1 MTPPDDIRMLFLLP
15 EQLPTHRADVAV
27 LFGKYLPMHGIS
39 GTMVGKGSC
48 GKEIFKTPFAV
59 KTGANRGGRLR
70 REFSFWQTCVL
81 ALMQAKPEKYDLI
94 QVRDMV
100 SIGLF
105 ATILAHCRGI
115 KFVYWMSFLMS
126 EGRIKNA
133 VVAYNR
139 GQLLKAMVLWLKGS
153 IERVILYKVVLPSAA
168 HVFVQSDAMASY
180 VEKRAVPRSK
190 LTAVPMGMKLANL
203 AAPTKASSGG
213 SEHLSVGYLGTLGVQ
228 RNLSVL
234 IDALY
239 LVREKFP
246 STRLLLIGD
255 SVNPA
260 DVEDLKVHAKEIGV
274 SKAVEFT
281 GWLPSQEGWRRLSEV
296 DVCISPIP
304 RGEIM
309 DTGSPTKLVE
319 YLALG
324 LPAIGNDNPDQKA
337 VLESSQAGWLVN
349 EHSAASYATAILEVL
364 GDLPAARRRAAR
376 GRDYVA
382 ANRSY
387 AVISAMVADSYRKI
401 VKG

>member
-1 MTPPDDIRMLFLLP
+1 
-15 EQLPTHRADVAV
+15 
-27 LFGKYLPMHGIS
+27 
-39 GTMVGKGSC
+39 MVGKGSC
-48 GKEIFKTPFAV
+48 GKDIFKTPFAV
-59 KTGANRGGRLR
+59 KTGSHQGGRLW

-81 ALMQAKPEKYDLI
+81 ALMQTKPEKYDLI

-100 SIGLF
+100 SIGLL
-105 ATILAHCRGI
+105 AIILAHFRGI

-133 VVAYNR
+133 KVAYDR
-139 GQLLKAMVLWLKGS
+139 GQFLKATLLWLKGL
-153 IERVILYKVVLPSAA
+153 IERVILYRLVLPSAT
-168 HVFVQSDAMASY
+168 HVFVQSDAMARY

-190 LTAVPMGMKLANL
+190 LTAVPMGIELANL
-203 AAPTKASSGG
+203 AAPTRASSGA
-213 SEHLSVGYLGTLGVQ
+213 SEHLWVGYLGTLDAQ

-239 LVREKFP
+239 LVRAQSP
-246 STRLLLIGD
+246 SIQLLLIGN
-255 SVNPA
+255 SENPT
-260 DVEDLKVHAKEIGV
+260 DLDDLKAHAKEIGV
-274 SKAVEFT
+274 SEAVEFT
-281 GWLPSQEGWRRLSEV
+281 GWLPCQEGWRRLGAV
-296 DVCISPIP
+296 DVCISPVP

-324 LPAIGNDNPDQKA
+324 LPSIGNDNPDQKA

-376 GRDYVA
+376 GPDYVS

-401 VKG
+401 VKD